1 MLFVIGGVSG
11 FMTAAVPLDW
21 QLTDTYFVVA
31 HLHYVLLGINV
42 FPVVGGIYYWF
53 PKVTGRLMDE
63 RLGKWS
69 FWVMVIGFNLG
80 FFPMH
85 ISGLL
90 GMPRRIY
97 TYPGDMG
104 WNTSNM
110 ITSIGSFLFALGV
123 LLVLV
128 NLLRSLRKGERC
140 GPNPWN
146 AATLEWSMPSP
157 PPPYNFVVIPHVGSR
172 HPLWEKQ
179 LGEGSAESE
188 LGEGMLLDHGRETVG
203 TSPFDADPDIILRM
217 PGDSL
222 APFLLALSGAV
233 FFAGLLLRSWTVT
246 GIGLAGSALAILV
259 WLWPRTQL
267 LQKEADHA

>member
-1 MLFVIGGVSG
+1 
-11 FMTAAVPLDW
+11 
-21 QLTDTYFVVA
+21 
-31 HLHYVLLGINV
+31 
-42 FPVVGGIYYWF
+42 
-53 PKVTGRLMDE
+53 
-63 RLGKWS
+63 
-69 FWVMVIGFNLG
+69 
-80 FFPMH
+80 
-85 ISGLL
+85 
-90 GMPRRIY
+90 
-97 TYPGDMG
+97 
-104 WNTSNM
+104 
-110 ITSIGSFLFALGV
+110 
-123 LLVLV
+123 
-128 NLLRSLRKGERC
+128 LLRSLRKGERC

-203 TSPFDADPDIILRM
+203 TGPFDADPDIILRM

-267 LQKEADHA
+267 LQKEAGHA